1 MGLVEMCHFY
11 IGLGAKLWC
20 QFLSYTKEFFMKKA
34 LGFVLMLAL
43 AGSMLFA
50 GGGKEKAQEIYFL
63 NFKPEIADVY
73 EAKVIPA
80 FQAENPGY
88 KLKVVTA
95 ASGTYEQTLKSEQAK
110 SNPPVI
116 FQTNGPVGL
125 EGSRNDAAALDNTNF
140 YKLLADKSMALKLD
154 GKVAA
159 IPYAVE
165 GYGII
170 YNNAIMNKYFALPNK
185 AVAINS
191 ADEIKDFAT
200 LKAVV
205 EDMQKNVDA
214 LGIKGVF
221 ASTSMAAGNQWRWQT
236 HTVNVPLYYEFLKK
250 APETSPVLTGLA
262 AETLDF
268 TYNKN
273 FKDLMDLYTN
283 NSLTAKTLLGSKS
296 VDDSMAEF
304 ALGQCAMVQ
313 NGNWAAAQILGT
325 PGNKVASADIKF
337 LPLYMGIDGEMNAG
351 LCVGTE
357 NYLCINKNASAE
369 AQAGADVFLTWLFS
383 SPTGKKLVSED
394 LKFITPFN
402 SFSEAELPTDPLSQ
416 QVSIWMNKSGVNS
429 IGWTFAAIPS
439 EEWKNA
445 LGSALL
451 AYFEGK
457 ADWNNVVK
465 TAQDQWAAEWSIK
478 NK

>member
-1 MGLVEMCHFY
+1 
-11 IGLGAKLWC
+11 
-20 QFLSYTKEFFMKKA
+20 MKK
-34 LGFVLMLAL
+34 LMGILL
-43 AGSMLFA
+43 ILLVGSMIFI
-50 GGGKEKAQEIYFL
+50 GCSKDTAQEVYFL
-63 NFKPEIADVY
+63 NFKPEIAEVY
-73 EAKVIPA
+73 ETKVAPA
-80 FQAENPGY
+80 FEKENPGY

-125 EGSRNDAAALDNTNF
+125 ASSKNEAASLEGTDF

-154 GKVAA
+154 GVVSA

-170 YNNAIMNKYFALPNK
+170 YNDAIMRKYFELPNK
-185 AVAINS
+185 AVAISS
-191 ADEIKDFAT
+191 AEEINNFAT

-205 EDMQKNVDA
+205 EDMQKNKDA

-221 ASTSMAAGNQWRWQT
+221 ASTSMSAGNQWRWQT
-236 HTVNVPLYYEFLKK
+236 HTVNVPLFYEYSEKDPS
-250 APETSPVLTGLA
+250 ASPLMTGLNSS
-262 AETLDF
+262 TFDF
-268 TYNKN
+268 KYNEN
-273 FKDLMDLYTN
+273 FKNLMDLYTN
-283 NSLTAKTLLGSKS
+283 NSVTEKTLLGSKS

-325 PGNKVASADIKF
+325 AGNKVAKEDIKF
-337 LPLYMGIDGEMNAG
+337 LPLYMGIPGEESAG

-357 NYLCINKNASAE
+357 NYLCINKNASPE
-369 AQAGADVFLTWLFS
+369 AQKGADVFLTWLFS
-383 SPTGKKLVSED
+383 STTGKQLVSND
-394 LKFITPFN
+394 LMFITPFN
-402 SFSEAELPTDPLSQ
+402 SFSSSELPSDPLSQ
-416 QVSIWMNKSGVNS
+416 QVSLWMNKSGISSVA
-429 IGWTFAAIPS
+429 WTFNAIPS

-445 LGSALL
+445 FGSALL
-451 AYFEGK
+451 SYFEGK
-457 ADWNNVVK
+457 TSWNDVVK
-465 TAQDQWAAEWSIK
+465 TAQEQWTSEWNIK

>member
-1 MGLVEMCHFY
+1 
-11 IGLGAKLWC
+11 
-20 QFLSYTKEFFMKKA
+20 MKKA

-191 ADEIKDFAT
+191 AEEIKDFAT

-205 EDMQKNVDA
+205 EDMQKNIDA

>member
-1 MGLVEMCHFY
+1 
-11 IGLGAKLWC
+11 
-20 QFLSYTKEFFMKKA
+20 MKK
-34 LGFVLMLAL
+34 LMGILL
-43 AGSMLFA
+43 ILLVGSMMFI
-50 GGGKEKAQEIYFL
+50 GCSKNTAQEVYFL
-63 NFKPEIADVY
+63 NFKPEIAEVY
-73 EAKVIPA
+73 ETKVAPA
-80 FQAENPGY
+80 FEKENPGY

-125 EGSRNDAAALDNTNF
+125 ASSKNEAASLEGTDF

-154 GKVAA
+154 GVVSA

-170 YNNAIMNKYFALPNK
+170 YNDAIMRKYFELPNK
-185 AVAINS
+185 AVAISS
-191 ADEIKDFAT
+191 AEEINNFAT

-205 EDMQKNVDA
+205 EDMQKNKDA

-221 ASTSMAAGNQWRWQT
+221 ASTSMSAGNQWRWQT
-236 HTVNVPLYYEFLKK
+236 HTVNVPLFYEYSEKDPS
-250 APETSPVLTGLA
+250 ASPLMTGLNSS
-262 AETLDF
+262 TFDF
-268 TYNKN
+268 KYNEN
-273 FKDLMDLYTN
+273 FKNLMDLYTN
-283 NSLTAKTLLGSKS
+283 NSVTEKTLLGSKS

-325 PGNKVASADIKF
+325 AGNKVAKEDIKF
-337 LPLYMGIDGEMNAG
+337 LPLYMGIPGEESAG

-357 NYLCINKNASAE
+357 NYLCINKNASPE
-369 AQAGADVFLTWLFS
+369 AQKGADVFLTWLFS
-383 SPTGKKLVSED
+383 SSTGKQLVSND
-394 LKFITPFN
+394 LMFITPFN
-402 SFSEAELPTDPLSQ
+402 SFSASGLPSDPLSQ
-416 QVSIWMNKSGVNS
+416 QVSLWMNKSGISSVA
-429 IGWTFAAIPS
+429 WTFNAIPS

-445 LGSALL
+445 FGSALL
-451 AYFEGK
+451 SYFEGK
-457 ADWNNVVK
+457 TSWNDVVK
-465 TAQDQWAAEWSIK
+465 TAQEQWTSEWNIK

>member
-1 MGLVEMCHFY
+1 
-11 IGLGAKLWC
+11 
-20 QFLSYTKEFFMKKA
+20 MKKA
-34 LGFVLMLAL
+34 LGIVLMLAV

-50 GGGKEKAQEIYFL
+50 GGGKDKAQEIYFL

-170 YNNAIMNKYFALPNK
+170 YNNAIMNKYFTLPNK

-191 ADEIKDFAT
+191 AEEIKDFAT

-205 EDMQKNVDA
+205 EDMQKNKDA

-402 SFSEAELPTDPLSQ
+402 SFSESELPTDPLSQ
-416 QVSIWMNKSGVNS
+416 QVSIWMNKSGVTS

-457 ADWNNVVK
+457 SDWNTVVK

>member
-1 MGLVEMCHFY
+1 
-11 IGLGAKLWC
+11 
-20 QFLSYTKEFFMKKA
+20 MKKA
-34 LGFVLMLAL
+34 LGSVLMLAV

-110 SNPPVI
+110 SNPPAI

-125 EGSRNDAAALDNTNF
+125 EGSRNDAAPLDDTNF

-191 ADEIKDFAT
+191 AEEIKDFAT

>member
-1 MGLVEMCHFY
+1 
-11 IGLGAKLWC
+11 
-20 QFLSYTKEFFMKKA
+20 MKK
-34 LGFVLMLAL
+34 LMGILL
-43 AGSMLFA
+43 ILLVGSMMFI
-50 GGGKEKAQEIYFL
+50 GCSKDTAQEVYFL
-63 NFKPEIADVY
+63 NFKPEIAEVY
-73 EAKVIPA
+73 ETKVAPA
-80 FQAENPGY
+80 FEKENPGY

-125 EGSRNDAAALDNTNF
+125 ASSKNEAASLEGTDF

-154 GKVAA
+154 GVVSA

-170 YNNAIMNKYFALPNK
+170 YNDAIMRKYFELPNK
-185 AVAINS
+185 AVAISS
-191 ADEIKDFAT
+191 ADEINNFAT

-205 EDMQKNVDA
+205 EDMQKNKDA

-221 ASTSMAAGNQWRWQT
+221 ASTSMSAGNQWRWQT
-236 HTVNVPLYYEFLKK
+236 HTVNVPLFYEYSEKDPS
-250 APETSPVLTGLA
+250 ASPLMTGLNSS
-262 AETLDF
+262 TFDF
-268 TYNKN
+268 KYNEN
-273 FKDLMDLYTN
+273 FKNLMDLYTN
-283 NSLTAKTLLGSKS
+283 NSVTEKTLLGSKS

-325 PGNKVASADIKF
+325 AGNKVAKEDIKF
-337 LPLYMGIDGEMNAG
+337 LPLYMGIPGEESAG

-357 NYLCINKNASAE
+357 NYLCINKNASPE
-369 AQAGADVFLTWLFS
+369 AQKGADVFLTWLFS
-383 SPTGKKLVSED
+383 SSTGKQLVSND
-394 LKFITPFN
+394 LMFITPFN
-402 SFSEAELPTDPLSQ
+402 SFSASELPSDPLSQ
-416 QVSIWMNKSGVNS
+416 QVSLWMNKSGISSVA
-429 IGWTFAAIPS
+429 WTFNAIPS

-445 LGSALL
+445 FGSALL
-451 AYFEGK
+451 SYFEGK
-457 ADWNNVVK
+457 TSWNDVVK
-465 TAQDQWAAEWSIK
+465 TAQEQWTSEWNIK

>member
-1 MGLVEMCHFY
+1 
-11 IGLGAKLWC
+11 
-20 QFLSYTKEFFMKKA
+20 MKKA
-34 LGFVLMLAL
+34 LGSVLMLAV

-125 EGSRNDAAALDNTNF
+125 EGSRNDAAPLDDTNF

-170 YNNAIMNKYFALPNK
+170 YNDAIMNKYFALPNK

-191 ADEIKDFAT
+191 AEEIKDFAT

-205 EDMQKNVDA
+205 EDMQKNIDA

-369 AQAGADVFLTWLFS
+369 AQVAADVFLTWLFS

-402 SFSEAELPTDPLSQ
+402 SFSESELPTDPLSQ

-457 ADWNNVVK
+457 ADWNTVVK
-465 TAQDQWAAEWSIK
+465 TAQDQWAAEWNIK

>member
-1 MGLVEMCHFY
+1 
-11 IGLGAKLWC
+11 
-20 QFLSYTKEFFMKKA
+20 MKK
-34 LGFVLMLAL
+34 LMGILL
-43 AGSMLFA
+43 ILLVGSMMFI
-50 GGGKEKAQEIYFL
+50 GCSKDTAQEVYFL
-63 NFKPEIADVY
+63 NFKPEIAEVY
-73 EAKVIPA
+73 ETKVAPA
-80 FQAENPGY
+80 FEKENPGY

-125 EGSRNDAAALDNTNF
+125 ANSKNEAASLEGTDF

-154 GKVAA
+154 GVVSA

-170 YNNAIMNKYFALPNK
+170 YNDAIMRKYFELPNK
-185 AVAINS
+185 AVAISS
-191 ADEIKDFAT
+191 AEEINNFAT

-205 EDMQKNVDA
+205 EDMQKNKDA

-221 ASTSMAAGNQWRWQT
+221 ASTSMSAGNQWRWQT
-236 HTVNVPLYYEFLKK
+236 HTVNVPLFYEYSEKDPS
-250 APETSPVLTGLA
+250 ASPLMTGLNSS
-262 AETLDF
+262 TFDF
-268 TYNKN
+268 KYNEN
-273 FKDLMDLYTN
+273 FKNLMDLYTN
-283 NSLTAKTLLGSKS
+283 NSVTEKTLLGSKS

-325 PGNKVASADIKF
+325 AGNKVAKEDIKF
-337 LPLYMGIDGEMNAG
+337 LPLYMGIPGEESAG

-357 NYLCINKNASAE
+357 NYLCINKNASPE
-369 AQAGADVFLTWLFS
+369 AQKGADVFLTWLFS
-383 SPTGKKLVSED
+383 STTGKQLVSND
-394 LKFITPFN
+394 LMFITPFN
-402 SFSEAELPTDPLSQ
+402 SFSSSELPSDPLSQ
-416 QVSIWMNKSGVNS
+416 QVSLWMNKSGISSVA
-429 IGWTFAAIPS
+429 WTFNAIPS

-445 LGSALL
+445 FGSALL
-451 AYFEGK
+451 SYFEGK
-457 ADWNNVVK
+457 TSWDDVVK
-465 TAQDQWAAEWSIK
+465 TAQEQWTSEWNIK

>member
-1 MGLVEMCHFY
+1 
-11 IGLGAKLWC
+11 
-20 QFLSYTKEFFMKKA
+20 MKK
-34 LGFVLMLAL
+34 LMGILL
-43 AGSMLFA
+43 ILLVGSMMFI
-50 GGGKEKAQEIYFL
+50 GCSKNTAQEVYFL
-63 NFKPEIADVY
+63 NFKPEIAEVY
-73 EAKVIPA
+73 ETKVAPA
-80 FQAENPGY
+80 FEKENPGY

-125 EGSRNDAAALDNTNF
+125 ASSKNEAASLEGTDF

-154 GKVAA
+154 GVVSA

-170 YNNAIMNKYFALPNK
+170 YNDAIMRKYFELPNK
-185 AVAINS
+185 AVAISS
-191 ADEIKDFAT
+191 AEEINNFAT

-205 EDMQKNVDA
+205 EDMQKNKDA

-221 ASTSMAAGNQWRWQT
+221 ASTSMSAGNQWRWQP
-236 HTVNVPLYYEFLKK
+236 HTVNVPLFYEYSEKDPS
-250 APETSPVLTGLA
+250 ASPLMTGLNSS
-262 AETLDF
+262 TFDF
-268 TYNKN
+268 KYNEN
-273 FKDLMDLYTN
+273 FKNLMDLYTN
-283 NSLTAKTLLGSKS
+283 NSVTEKTLLGSKS

-325 PGNKVASADIKF
+325 AGNKVAKEDIKF
-337 LPLYMGIDGEMNAG
+337 LPLYMGIPGEESAG

-357 NYLCINKNASAE
+357 NYLCINKNASPE
-369 AQAGADVFLTWLFS
+369 AQKGADVFLTWLFS
-383 SPTGKKLVSED
+383 SSTGKQLVSND
-394 LKFITPFN
+394 LMFITPFN
-402 SFSEAELPTDPLSQ
+402 SFSASELPSDPLSQ
-416 QVSIWMNKSGVNS
+416 QVSLWMNKSGISSVA
-429 IGWTFAAIPS
+429 WTFNAIPS

-445 LGSALL
+445 FGSALL
-451 AYFEGK
+451 SYFEGK
-457 ADWNNVVK
+457 TSWNDVVK
-465 TAQDQWAAEWSIK
+465 TAQEQWTSEWNIK

>member
-1 MGLVEMCHFY
+1 
-11 IGLGAKLWC
+11 
-20 QFLSYTKEFFMKKA
+20 MKKA
-34 LGFVLMLAL
+34 LGIVLMLAV

-125 EGSRNDAAALDNTNF
+125 EGSRNDAAPLDNTNF

-191 ADEIKDFAT
+191 AEEIKDFAT

-205 EDMQKNVDA
+205 EDMQKNIDA

-402 SFSEAELPTDPLSQ
+402 SFSESELPTDPLSQ

-457 ADWNNVVK
+457 SDWNTVVK
-465 TAQDQWAAEWSIK
+465 TAQDQWAAEWNIK

>member
-1 MGLVEMCHFY
+1 
-11 IGLGAKLWC
+11 
-20 QFLSYTKEFFMKKA
+20 MKK
-34 LGFVLMLAL
+34 LMGILL
-43 AGSMLFA
+43 ILLVGSMMFI
-50 GGGKEKAQEIYFL
+50 GCSKDTAQEVYFL
-63 NFKPEIADVY
+63 NFKPEIAEVY
-73 EAKVIPA
+73 ETKVAPA
-80 FQAENPGY
+80 FEKENPGY

-125 EGSRNDAAALDNTNF
+125 ASSKNEAASLEGTDF

-154 GKVAA
+154 GVVSA

-170 YNNAIMNKYFALPNK
+170 YNDAIMRKYFELPNK
-185 AVAINS
+185 AVAISS
-191 ADEIKDFAT
+191 ADEINNFAT

-205 EDMQKNVDA
+205 EDMQKNKDA

-221 ASTSMAAGNQWRWQT
+221 ASTSMSAGNQWRWQT
-236 HTVNVPLYYEFLKK
+236 HTVNVPLFYEYSEKDPS
-250 APETSPVLTGLA
+250 ASPLMTGLNSS
-262 AETLDF
+262 TFDF
-268 TYNKN
+268 KYNEN
-273 FKDLMDLYTN
+273 FKNLMDLYTN
-283 NSLTAKTLLGSKS
+283 NSVTEKTLLGSKS

-325 PGNKVASADIKF
+325 AGNKVAKEDIKF
-337 LPLYMGIDGEMNAG
+337 LPLYMGIPGEESAG

-357 NYLCINKNASAE
+357 NYLCINKNASPE
-369 AQAGADVFLTWLFS
+369 AQKGADVFLTWLFS
-383 SPTGKKLVSED
+383 SSTGKQLVSND
-394 LKFITPFN
+394 LMFITPFN
-402 SFSEAELPTDPLSQ
+402 SFSSSELPSDPLSQ
-416 QVSIWMNKSGVNS
+416 QVSLWMNKSGISSVA
-429 IGWTFAAIPS
+429 WTFNAIPS

-445 LGSALL
+445 FGSALL
-451 AYFEGK
+451 SYFEGK
-457 ADWNNVVK
+457 TSWNDVVK
-465 TAQDQWAAEWSIK
+465 TAQEQWTSEWNIK

>member
-1 MGLVEMCHFY
+1 
-11 IGLGAKLWC
+11 
-20 QFLSYTKEFFMKKA
+20 MKKA
-34 LGFVLMLAL
+34 LGIVLMLAA

-50 GGGKEKAQEIYFL
+50 GGGKDKAQEIYFL

-191 ADEIKDFAT
+191 AEEIKDFAT

-205 EDMQKNVDA
+205 EDMQKNKDA

-402 SFSEAELPTDPLSQ
+402 SFSESELPTDPLSQ

-457 ADWNNVVK
+457 ADWDNVVK

>member
-1 MGLVEMCHFY
+1 
-11 IGLGAKLWC
+11 
-20 QFLSYTKEFFMKKA
+20 MKKA
-34 LGFVLMLAL
+34 LGSVLMLAV

-110 SNPPVI
+110 SNPPAI

-125 EGSRNDAAALDNTNF
+125 EGSRNDAAPLDDTNF

-191 ADEIKDFAT
+191 AEEIKDFAT

-205 EDMQKNVDA
+205 EDMQKNVDV

-402 SFSEAELPTDPLSQ
+402 SFSESELPTDPLSQ

-457 ADWNNVVK
+457 ADWDNVVK

>member
-1 MGLVEMCHFY
+1 
-11 IGLGAKLWC
+11 
-20 QFLSYTKEFFMKKA
+20 MKK
-34 LGFVLMLAL
+34 LMGILL
-43 AGSMLFA
+43 ILLVGSMMFI
-50 GGGKEKAQEIYFL
+50 GCSKNTAQEVYFL
-63 NFKPEIADVY
+63 NFKPEIAEVY
-73 EAKVIPA
+73 ETKVAPA
-80 FQAENPGY
+80 FEKENPGY

-125 EGSRNDAAALDNTNF
+125 ASSKNEAASLEGTDF

-154 GKVAA
+154 GVVSA

-170 YNNAIMNKYFALPNK
+170 YNDAIMRKYFELPNK
-185 AVAINS
+185 AVAISS
-191 ADEIKDFAT
+191 ADEINNFAT

-205 EDMQKNVDA
+205 EDMQKNKDA

-221 ASTSMAAGNQWRWQT
+221 ASTSMSAGNQWRWQT
-236 HTVNVPLYYEFLKK
+236 HTVNVPLFYEYSEK
-250 APETSPVLTGLA
+250 APSASPLMTGLNSS
-262 AETLDF
+262 TFDF
-268 TYNKN
+268 KYNEN
-273 FKDLMDLYTN
+273 FKNLMDLYTN
-283 NSLTAKTLLGSKS
+283 NSVTEKTLLGSKS

-325 PGNKVASADIKF
+325 AGNKVAKEDIKF
-337 LPLYMGIDGEMNAG
+337 LPLYMGIPGEESAG

-357 NYLCINKNASAE
+357 NYLCINKNASPE
-369 AQAGADVFLTWLFS
+369 AQKGADVFLTWLFS
-383 SPTGKKLVSED
+383 SSTGKQLVSND
-394 LKFITPFN
+394 LMFITPFN
-402 SFSEAELPTDPLSQ
+402 SFSASELPSDPLSQ
-416 QVSIWMNKSGVNS
+416 QVSLWMNKSGISSVA
-429 IGWTFAAIPS
+429 WTFNAIPS

-445 LGSALL
+445 FGSALL
-451 AYFEGK
+451 SYFEGK
-457 ADWNNVVK
+457 TSWNDVVK
-465 TAQDQWAAEWSIK
+465 TAQEQWTSEWNIK